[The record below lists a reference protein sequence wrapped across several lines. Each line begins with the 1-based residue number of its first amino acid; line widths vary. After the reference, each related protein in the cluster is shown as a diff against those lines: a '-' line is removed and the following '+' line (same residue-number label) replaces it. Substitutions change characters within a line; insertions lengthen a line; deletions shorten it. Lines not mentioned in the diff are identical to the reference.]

1 MYLQAGAAFASEQ
14 GLETDLQDDPRQGIR
29 RIHGCC
35 TGQIEFNVTEGPIAS
50 IGLSMERPQEL
61 WGAEQTECKNR
72 GAQTD

>member
-35 TGQIEFNVTEGPIAS
+35 TGQIEFNVTERSHYLYWVINGVS
-50 IGLSMERPQEL
+50 SGTLGGR
-61 WGAEQTECKNR
+61 
-72 GAQTD
+72 TD